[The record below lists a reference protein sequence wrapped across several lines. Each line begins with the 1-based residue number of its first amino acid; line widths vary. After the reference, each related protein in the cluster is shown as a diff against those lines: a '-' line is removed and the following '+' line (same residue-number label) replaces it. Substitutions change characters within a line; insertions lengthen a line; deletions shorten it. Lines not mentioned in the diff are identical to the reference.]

1 MDFSDVN
8 TLGNIINTTF
18 GKSSSPDGTYSIKC
32 DLAGDT
38 LTLKYSTIVHFA
50 GEHALGAQVS
60 RCADE
65 ATQRLD
71 EYLADIKKVF
81 KEASGKTLKHE
92 KGDGSDNVELISA
105 TSNSL
110 RKIAYYRM
118 NWALPLGQ

>member
-1 MDFSDVN
+1 MDFNDVN
-8 TLGNIINTTF
+8 VLGNIINTTF

-32 DLAGDT
+32 DLGGDI

-50 GEHALGAQVS
+50 GEAALGAQVV

-65 ATQRLD
+65 ARQRLD
-71 EYLADIKKVF
+71 SYLADIKKEF
-81 KEASGKTLKHE
+81 KAETGNTLKHG
-92 KGDGSDNVELISA
+92 KGEGADNVELISA

-118 NWALPLGQ
+118 NWPLPLG